1 MLSIYTKDASMLSM
15 LKLYKKNLKIQQ
27 AIINESLNWHSSTI
41 ISLKF
46 RLLNYLL
53 LEIQWNENI
62 QQ

>member
-1 MLSIYTKDASMLSM
+1 MLSM

-27 AIINESLNWHSSTI
+27 AIINESLNWPSSTI